1 MCVRFRRDAE
11 PLLSPMHSAR
21 MHYDRG
27 DGVVNAKI
35 KRERLMPFPL
45 GSTLKYDIKK
55 TCYFL
60 AFLRT
65 LRFAFAF
72 TTFFAF
78 ALPFAFF
85 LGFAFVL
92 AFFLAFGI
100 SPTPL

>member
-1 MCVRFRRDAE
+1 MCVRSRRVAE
-11 PLLSPMHSAR
+11 PPISPIDSAR
-21 MHYDRG
+21 MHYAGG
-27 DGVVNAKI
+27 DGIVNAKI
-35 KRERLMPFPL
+35 KRERPTPFPHS
-45 GSTLKYDIKK
+45 STLMYDMKK

-72 TTFFAF
+72 TAFFAF
-78 ALPFAFF
+78 FF
-85 LGFAFVL
+85 GFAFAL